1 MGDDFKP
8 GGWNF
13 DDPQWHHDGA
23 GFEVWQ
29 EADGSWTCEAFG
41 RTWVGRRAVDVK
53 ADVGEELR
61 KRAEAVDASD
71 EARLAAG
78 WRQQVARTQ
87 DEMDALDDLAVTPCG
102 PAGHWRLHASGV
114 WVRWVCQ

>member
-1 MGDDFKP
+1 MGSDWKP

-23 GFEVWQ
+23 GFEIWQ
-29 EADGSWTCEAFG
+29 EADGTWTCEAFG
-41 RTWVGRRAVDVK
+41 RTWTGRLVDVR

-71 EARLAAG
+71 ETRLAAG
-78 WRQQVARTQ
+78 WWQQVARTD
-87 DEMDALDDLAVTPCG
+87 DEKEALDHLSVTPFG

-114 WVRWVCQ
+114 WVRWVCP